1 MPGTEIRF
9 VTPGRLLNPAG
20 GFLEGYTHTLNPYAG
35 CAFGCSYCYVRR
47 MPVGLF
53 RGKHWGEWVDV
64 KRVDPEAFRREWRRS
79 RSRTAVMTVFMG
91 SATDP
96 YQPAEVRY
104 GVTRSLLE
112 EMAEMPP
119 DFLLLQT
126 RSPLVVRDA
135 ELLRRFGARLRV
147 SLTIETDLESVRR
160 RFTPKAPP
168 VAARWRALRE
178 LLDAGIDA
186 QIAVS
191 PLLPHSASFAAELAR
206 AAPRIVVDDFF
217 HGDGSCGRRTEALG
231 IRALYERAGEGE
243 LYHPETARRFFRELG
258 RHAAKYGGAALWSRE
273 GFLPS

>member
-1 MPGTEIRF
+1 MEVRF
-9 VTPGRLLNPAG
+9 RTPGRMLNPAG

-53 RGKHWGEWVDV
+53 AAQSWGEWVDV
-64 KRVDPEAFRREWRRS
+64 KQIDVEAFRREWRRL
-79 RSRTAVMTVFMG
+79 RSRGPMTVFMG

-96 YQPAEVRY
+96 YQPAEARY
-104 GVTRSLLE
+104 GIARTLLE
-112 EMAEMPP
+112 TMTEWPP

-126 RSPLVVRDA
+126 RSPLVVRDKKL
-135 ELLRRFGARLRV
+135 LLRFGSRVRV

-168 VAARWRALRE
+168 IAARWRALAE
-178 LLDAGIDA
+178 LLDEGIDT

-191 PLLPHSASFAAELAR
+191 PLLPHSSSFAARLVQ

-217 HGDGSCGRRTEALG
+217 HGDGSGGRRTEALG
-231 IRALYERAGEGE
+231 IRRLYEQAGEGE
-243 LYHPETARRFFRELG
+243 LYHPETARRFFALLRRLAES
-258 RHAAKYGGAALWSRE
+258 GGCAVYWSRE
-273 GFLPS
+273 GFLP

>member
-1 MPGTEIRF
+1 MSGTEIRF

-53 RGKHWGEWVDV
+53 RGRNWGEWIDV
-64 KRVDPEAFRREWRRS
+64 KRVNLEAFRKEWRRS
-79 RSRTAVMTVFMG
+79 RERTVMTVFMG

-96 YQPAEVRY
+96 YQPVEARY
-104 GVTRSLLE
+104 GITRALLE
-112 EMAEMPP
+112 AMAEMPP

-126 RSPLVVRDA
+126 RSPLVVRDR
-135 ELLRRFGARLRV
+135 ELLRRFGGRLRV

-168 VAARWRALRE
+168 VAARWRALRT
-178 LLDAGIDA
+178 LLDAGIDV

-191 PLLPHSASFAAELAR
+191 PLLPHSESFAVELVR

-217 HGDGSCGRRTEALG
+217 HGDGACGKRTEALG
-231 IRALYERAGEGE
+231 IRAMYEQAGEGE
-243 LYHPETARRFFRELG
+243 LYHPETARRFFRELRLRAEPHG
-258 RHAAKYGGAALWSRE
+258 STVLWSRE
-273 GFLPS
+273 GFLPP